1 MKVVLD
7 TNVIVSGLI
16 SPYSAA
22 GEIVRMA
29 AGGIITLCYD
39 ARIITEYRDVLLRPK
54 FYLKKNHV
62 YDFLNEIE
70 TCGYAICARPLAL
83 KLPDL
88 DDEPFLEVALVAEAA
103 CLITGNLTH
112 YPVKGCQGM
121 LVAAPVRFLEKFFR
135 SK

>member
-7 TNVIVSGLI
+7 TNVIVSGLL

-39 ARIITEYRDVLLRPK
+39 ARIITEYREVLQRPK
-54 FYLKKNHV
+54 FCFSKNHI
-62 YDFLNEIE
+62 YSLLDEIE

-88 DDEPFLEVALVAEAA
+88 DDEPFLEVAIVAEAV
-103 CLITGNLTH
+103 CLVTGNLKH
-112 YPVKGCQGM
+112 YPAKVRQDA
-121 LVAAPVRFLEKFFR
+121 LVLSPAQFLEKFFR
-135 SK
+135 S